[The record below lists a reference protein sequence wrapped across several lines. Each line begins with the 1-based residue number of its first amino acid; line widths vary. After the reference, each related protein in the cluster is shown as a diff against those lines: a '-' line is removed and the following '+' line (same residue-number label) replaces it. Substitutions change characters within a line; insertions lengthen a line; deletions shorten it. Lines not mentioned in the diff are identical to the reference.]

1 METAQMDSE
10 NVIHKHCGILLSCKE
25 NEMMDFAGKW
35 ITLIMLTLIMDN
47 IDKWITQI
55 PHDEH
60 HMFSHIEASG
70 SKISDMCTCL
80 EQLQKPGKQDRAI
93 ANGLGTTER
102 EQQGTGDLSW

>member
-1 METAQMDSE
+1 MTQMDSE

-35 ITLIMLTLIMDN
+35 ITLSEV
-47 IDKWITQI
+47 TQI

-60 HMFSHIEASG
+60 HMFSRIEASG
-70 SKISDMCTCL
+70 SKISDLCTCL

-102 EQQGTGDLSW
+102 EQQGAGDLSW

>member
-1 METAQMDSE
+1 MTQMDSE

-25 NEMMDFAGKW
+25 NEMMGFAGKW
-35 ITLIMLTLIMDN
+35 VTLSEV
-47 IDKWITQI
+47 TQI

-70 SKISDMCTCL
+70 FKISDMCTCL
-80 EQLQKPGKQDRAI
+80 EQLQKSGKQDRAI